1 MPFFYL
7 PCRIIVLMLM
17 LETCFNDRRIITLLL
32 GIWTLLCATV
42 FCVIMQE
49 DKSPFLS
56 FGPNEH
62 SRLLGVALNTWPK
75 WWCVAIYTFFSTGIA
90 AFSSDSVEPFILNT
104 VQDHKTVYIPYSK
117 FTCLIIIQVF
127 TCYAVVVTI
136 IGLFVALTQVDFTLI
151 RLASDLIVN
160 YITTTYFLRGKI
172 VDRYKYDAWLR
183 GSQTVSQNTS
193 QHEILTDDLEL
204 SVLDT
209 NNETD
214 KMLDNTQKTTST

>member
-1 MPFFYL
+1 MF
-7 PCRIIVLMLM
+7 M

-104 VQDHKTVYIPYSK
+104 IQDHKTVYIPYSK

-160 YITTTYFLRGKI
+160 YITTTYFLRGKV
-172 VDRYKYDAWLR
+172 VDPYKYDAWLR

-193 QHEILTDDLEL
+193 QHEILDDDLEL

-209 NNETD
+209 INETD
-214 KMLDNTQKTTST
+214 NMLDNTKKNTSTEEHRTDRA